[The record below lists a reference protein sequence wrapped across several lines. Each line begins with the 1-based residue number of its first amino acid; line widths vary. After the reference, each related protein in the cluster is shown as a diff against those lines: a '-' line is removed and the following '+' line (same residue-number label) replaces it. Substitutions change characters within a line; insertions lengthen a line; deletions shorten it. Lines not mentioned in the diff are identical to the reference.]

1 MKPNPAQAE
10 LRRQYIELRDRNA
23 HEFSEVAKLML
34 KVYDKQL
41 FTLVKDEDRA
51 ELTTEYKSQ
60 RDSTAQKFREVQEAL
75 KLAYEEKYK
84 ELEDTN
90 EE

>member
-1 MKPNPAQAE
+1 MKPNSAQGE

-41 FTLVKDEDRA
+41 FTLVKNEDRA

-60 RDSTAQKFREVQEAL
+60 RDSTAQRFRETQEAL
-75 KLAYEEKYK
+75 RLAYEEKYK
-84 ELEDTN
+84 ELEG
-90 EE
+90 EG

>member
-1 MKPNPAQAE
+1 MKPNSAQSE
-10 LRRQYIELRDRNA
+10 LRRQYIELRDTNA
-23 HEFSEVAKLML
+23 KNFSEVAKLML

-41 FTLVKDEDRA
+41 FSLVTDSDRA

-60 RDSTAQKFREVQEAL
+60 RDAMAQKFREVQEEL
-75 KLAYEEKYK
+75 KLVFEGTHK
-84 ELEDTN
+84 ELEG